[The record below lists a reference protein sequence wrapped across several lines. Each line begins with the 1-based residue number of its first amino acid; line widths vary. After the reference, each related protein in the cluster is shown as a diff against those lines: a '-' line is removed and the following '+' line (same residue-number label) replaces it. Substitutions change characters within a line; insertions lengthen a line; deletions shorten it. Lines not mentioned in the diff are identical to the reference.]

1 MLAVTLLDGF
11 CNVYDSLLKHCLSV
25 ILMHQALAV
34 GLGTS
39 ACCANVAVLVL
50 LLDATPLMQPALP
63 LLDLVKYLLDTQMS
77 S

>member
-1 MLAVTLLDGF
+1 
-11 CNVYDSLLKHCLSV
+11 
-25 ILMHQALAV
+25 MHQALAV